1 MFVADEVG
9 LPLAT
14 DAAQARLLA
23 YLSIDGLQEPSEDA
37 FEVGRDLLLRAGV
50 GAFSKQMLVQ
60 LLRPYQHDGV
70 LVVPVRWVATG
81 ATGAMFPQLDGNL
94 ELSSAED
101 GQSVLRL
108 NGAYRPPL
116 AAVGGGLDRLLL
128 HRVADATIRR
138 FLQDVAA
145 GVLATPVADADA
157 HPYEP
162 VWAETPGR

>member
-1 MFVADEVG
+1 MFVADQVG
-9 LPLAT
+9 VPLAV
-14 DAAQARLLA
+14 ASAQARLLA

-50 GAFSKQMLVQ
+50 GAFSKRVLVQ

-94 ELSSAED
+94 ELAAADE

-108 NGAYRPPL
+108 NGTYRPPL

-128 HRVADATIRR
+128 HRVADATVRR

-145 GVLATPVADADA
+145 GVLAAPDTGTATG
-157 HPYEP
+157 PYEP
-162 VWAETPGR
+162 AWAGH

>member
-1 MFVADEVG
+1 
-9 LPLAT
+9 
-14 DAAQARLLA
+14 
-23 YLSIDGLQEPSEDA
+23 
-37 FEVGRDLLLRAGV
+37 
-50 GAFSKQMLVQ
+50 MLVQ
-60 LLRPYQHDGV
+60 LLRPYQHDAV

-94 ELSSAED
+94 ELAAADADRSM
-101 GQSVLRL
+101 LRL

-145 GVLATPVADADA
+145 GLVSAPDADADA

-162 VWAETPGR
+162 IWAEH

>member
-9 LPLAT
+9 VPLAIE
-14 DAAQARLLA
+14 AARARLLA
-23 YLSIDGLQEPSEDA
+23 YLRIDGLQEPSEDA
-37 FEVGRDLLLRAGV
+37 CEVGRDLLLRAGV

-94 ELSSAED
+94 ELAEAST
-101 GQSVLRL
+101 GQSALRL

-145 GVLATPVADADA
+145 GLLAVSDADLDA

-162 VWAETPGR
+162 VWAEHQVR

>member
-1 MFVADEVG
+1 VFVADEVG
-9 LPLAT
+9 LPLAI
-14 DAAQARLLA
+14 DAARPRLLA

-50 GAFSKQMLVQ
+50 GAFSKRMLVQ

-94 ELSSAED
+94 ELAEAEP
-101 GQSVLRL
+101 GTSVLRL

-128 HRVADATIRR
+128 HRIADATIRR
-138 FLQDVAA
+138 FLQDVAS
-145 GVLATPVADADA
+145 GILAIPEADVDA
-157 HPYEP
+157 HAYEP
-162 VWAETPGR
+162 VWSERSG

>member
-1 MFVADEVG
+1 MFVADELG
-9 LPLAT
+9 LPLAI

-23 YLSIDGLQEPSEDA
+23 YLRVDGLQEPSEDA

-70 LVVPVRWVATG
+70 LVVPLRSVATG

-94 ELSSAED
+94 ELAAAD
-101 GQSVLRL
+101 GGQSVLRL

-145 GVLATPVADADA
+145 GVLAVPEADADA

-162 VWAETPGR
+162 VWAER

>member
-9 LPLAT
+9 VPLAI
-14 DAAQARLLA
+14 DAARPRLLA

-37 FEVGRDLLLRAGV
+37 FEVGRDLLLRAGA
-50 GAFSKQMLVQ
+50 GAFSKQILVQ

-94 ELSSAED
+94 ELAADDS
-101 GQSVLRL
+101 GHSVLRL

-128 HRVADATIRR
+128 HRVADATVRR
-138 FLQDVAA
+138 FLQDVAS
-145 GVLATPVADADA
+145 GILAVPDADVDA
-157 HPYEP
+157 HAYEP
-162 VWAETPGR
+162 VWAERQG

>member
-9 LPLAT
+9 VPLVI
-14 DAAQARLLA
+14 DAARVRLLA
-23 YLSIDGLQEPSEDA
+23 YLSVDGLQEPADDA
-37 FEVGRDLLLRAGV
+37 SEVGRDLLLRAGV

-60 LLRPYQHDGV
+60 LLRPYQHDGI

-94 ELSSAED
+94 ELAPADD

-145 GVLATPVADADA
+145 GILAVSDADADA

-162 VWAETPGR
+162 IWAEH

>member
-9 LPLAT
+9 VPLGVE
-14 DAAQARLLA
+14 AAQARLLT
-23 YLSIDGLQEPSEDA
+23 YLSIDGLQDSSEDA

-94 ELSSAED
+94 ELASAGED
-101 GQSVLRL
+101 RSALRL

-145 GVLATPVADADA
+145 GILASPNADGGA

-162 VWAETPGR
+162 VWAEHPSY